1 MDSTNNYTRLV
12 AVFYNL
18 PLPCKS
24 SLAVYMNNDVVNILP
39 PPPPHATVC
48 ANFQENFWLGVHYY
62 VCRIS
67 SAPPLRK
74 SYW

>member
-39 PPPPHATVC
+39 PPPPMQLFVLI
-48 ANFQENFWLGVHYY
+48 FKKIFG
-62 VCRIS
+62 
-67 SAPPLRK
+67 
-74 SYW
+74 